1 MRWQDEYAAERARMV
16 EEQIRARHIEDPL
29 VLAAMLAVPR
39 HRFVPPELRVRAY
52 EDRPLPI
59 GAGQTISQPYIVAL
73 MTALLHLSG
82 GEVVLEVGTGSGYQA
97 AVLARLC
104 SVVHTVEQYPELARR
119 AQQILSELSVTNVRV
134 HTGDGSL
141 GWPAAAPYQG
151 ILVTAAAPEVPPAL
165 LDQLDDGGRL
175 VIPVGARG
183 DQKLQVWRRIGDHF
197 RMKSLGGPRTP
208 ARPVRLDRPGMAGR
222 NRLS

>member
-104 SVVHTVEQYPELARR
+104 SEKMGLPEDA
-119 AQQILSELSVTNVRV
+119 
-134 HTGDGSL
+134 
-141 GWPAAAPYQG
+141 
-151 ILVTAAAPEVPPAL
+151 
-165 LDQLDDGGRL
+165 
-175 VIPVGARG
+175 
-183 DQKLQVWRRIGDHF
+183 WRRDDAKLYRFTATIV
-197 RMKSLGGPRTP
+197 GPEP
-208 ARPVRLDRPGMAGR
+208 FVMQA
-222 NRLS
+222 